1 MQYEDE
7 KVSDMCGYVI
17 KNLYGLQSIEGLGSG
32 RAIEVVLRM
41 SVPNN
46 ITKNNLRKDLD

>member
-32 RAIEVVLRM
+32 RAIEVVLRDVC
-41 SVPNN
+41 SKQYNQ
-46 ITKNNLRKDLD
+46 K